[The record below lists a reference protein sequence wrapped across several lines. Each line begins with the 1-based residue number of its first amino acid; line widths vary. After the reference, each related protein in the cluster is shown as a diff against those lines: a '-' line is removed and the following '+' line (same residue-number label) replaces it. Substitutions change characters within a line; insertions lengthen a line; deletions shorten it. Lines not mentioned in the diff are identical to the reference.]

1 MCVCVCICMSLQL
14 SACHYIITY
23 ITRLFVVHGR
33 LDFFLCVCQE
43 TEIFKAM
50 CHRVELV
57 SYFKSFSLK
66 VANTVNPDI
75 FIQMLLIF
83 KSKELCFSLSYWPS

>member
-1 MCVCVCICMSLQL
+1 MCVCVYLRES
-14 SACHYIITY
+14 SCHYIITY
-23 ITRLFVVHGR
+23 ITRLFVEH
-33 LDFFLCVCQE
+33 FLCVCQE

-57 SYFKSFSLK
+57 SYFKSFSLE